1 MTVLQ
6 LFNRWFYF
14 YEDTPYRS
22 CLCRNGDAIIRPS
35 TDKVGSRCFSQV
47 LLRGSPSWSSI
58 NNSGDNKGMCFLE
71 GEPRSR

>member
-22 CLCRNGDAIIRPS
+22 CLCRNGEAIIRPS
-35 TDKVGSRCFSQV
+35 TDKVGSLCFSQV
-47 LLRGSPSWSSI
+47 LLRATARGGAALIILGTIKECVS
-58 NNSGDNKGMCFLE
+58 
-71 GEPRSR
+71 

>member
-1 MTVLQ
+1 MTVLH

-35 TDKVGSRCFSQV
+35 TDKVVLCAPLKYFSAAA
-47 LLRGSPSWSSI
+47 RGGAALIILGTIKECVS
-58 NNSGDNKGMCFLE
+58 
-71 GEPRSR
+71 